1 MRIDYCEEGEPIDRL
16 NSLITIFQDLQNEV
30 ALLSDELDSNTLDD
44 VEGAIDTVIELLE
57 DAALEN
63 QGEVEW
69 TWLNSFPD
77 LRIIEILT
85 PGKKQHHQMVSGTST
100 GDDLIRKV

>member
-63 QGEVEW
+63 QGEVE
-69 TWLNSFPD
+69 
-77 LRIIEILT
+77 
-85 PGKKQHHQMVSGTST
+85 
-100 GDDLIRKV
+100 